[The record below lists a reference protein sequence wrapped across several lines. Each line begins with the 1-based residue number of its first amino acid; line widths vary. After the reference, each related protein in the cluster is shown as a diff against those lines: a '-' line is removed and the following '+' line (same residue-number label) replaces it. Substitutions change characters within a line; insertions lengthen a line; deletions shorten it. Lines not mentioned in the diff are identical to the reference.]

1 MQVLALDTTGRRGSI
16 AIVRADDRAVT
27 VTERSGDASRSH
39 AERLPADIV
48 ELLRA
53 NDVAMSAI
61 ECFAV
66 GSGPGSFTGLR
77 IGIATL
83 QGLAVVTRRPMVG
96 VSALAA
102 LAHVASARSSAGTR
116 IGVWMDAYR
125 REVFA
130 ALYDVT
136 EEPPFNLGRLIEI
149 EGATVGDPAVTL
161 DRWLETGPPPAL
173 FIGDGAELYRDRIA
187 AAAASAQILPVPLL
201 AGAIG
206 RLAVAHALRGETVSP
221 SGIQPLY
228 VRRPDAEL
236 ARDHALAH
244 RRPDVAPAD

>member
-16 AIVRADDRAVT
+16 AIVRGDDRDVT
-27 VTERSGDASRSH
+27 VAEYAGDASRSH
-39 AERLPADIV
+39 AERLPADIL

-53 NDVAMSAI
+53 NEIPLSAI
-61 ECFAV
+61 DCFAV
-66 GSGPGSFTGLR
+66 ASGPGSFTGLR

-83 QGLAVVTRRPMVG
+83 QGLALVTRRPMVG

-102 LAHVASARSSAGTR
+102 LAHLAGEGRARGDR
-116 IGVWMDAYR
+116 VGVWMDGYR

-136 EEPPFNLGRLIEI
+136 DEPPFTLGRLIEI
-149 EGATVGDPAVTL
+149 EGATVGDPAATM
-161 DRWLETGPPPAL
+161 DRWIELGPPPAL

-187 AAAASAQILPVPLL
+187 SAAAGARILPTPLL

-206 RLAVAHALRGETVSP
+206 RVAVAHALRGETVSP

-244 RRPDVAPAD
+244 RGPDVAPAD